1 MIALLVFL
9 YSLFALSLF
18 LPFYTYA
25 LYPILLR
32 VLKRRRANEGMVAPP
47 VSVIMIGRKKE
58 ESKKKISDVKKLE
71 YPEYEVLQAESI
83 QAGAKKAKHDILFF
97 TDVETTLDKNAV
109 KEIVKPFADSNVGC
123 VVGQQTCKEGNS
135 AFWKYE
141 NLVKALE
148 SRIGCVSGVTDSIF
162 AIRKDCIIKVPDRI
176 RNESFCIATLLTRS
190 GRVIVYAPNAKTYEL
205 KKEGT
210 NYKKHIQDAVD
221 YWQAFFFLKTMLVPG
236 KGSFVYIS
244 HRVMKW
250 FVWLNMVIA
259 LIANGLLAH
268 SSPVMFYLF
277 LCQVLFYVSMLIY
290 SKCKLKWKLV
300 GIVYYFLSLNVSY
313 MLGFFRYLFSG
324 VKVSA

>member
-1 MIALLVFL
+1 MIALRIIL
-9 YSLFALSLF
+9 YSLFVLSLF

-32 VLKRRRANEGMVAPP
+32 VLKRHRVNEGMVAPP
-47 VSVIMIGRKKE
+47 VSVIVIGEKE
-58 ESKKKISDVKKLE
+58 ESKEKVSDVKELE
-71 YPEYEVLQAESI
+71 YPEYEVFQAESI
-83 QAGAKKAKHDILFF
+83 HDGAKKAKHDILFF
-97 TDVETTLDKNAV
+97 TDTETVLDKNAG
-109 KEIVKPFADSNVGC
+109 KEIVRPFADSNVGC
-123 VVGQQTCKEGNS
+123 VVGQQICKEGNS

-176 RNESFCIATLLTRS
+176 RNESFCLAALLTRS
-190 GRVIVYAPNAKTYEL
+190 GKAIVYAPNAKTYEL

-259 LIANGLLAH
+259 LIANGLLAC
-268 SSPVMFYLF
+268 SSSIMFYLF
-277 LCQVLFYVSMLIY
+277 LSGFLF
-290 SKCKLKWKLV
+290 
-300 GIVYYFLSLNVSY
+300 
-313 MLGFFRYLFSG
+313 
-324 VKVSA
+324 

>member
-9 YSLFALSLF
+9 YSLFVLSLF

-32 VLKRRRANEGMVAPP
+32 ILKRRRVNEKTIAPP
-47 VSVIMIGRKKE
+47 LSIIIIGKE
-58 ESKKKISDVKKLE
+58 EKSKEKLSGVKDLE

-83 QAGAKKAKHDILFF
+83 HDGAKKAKHDILLF
-97 TDVETTLDKNAV
+97 TDTETTLDKDAA

-135 AFWKYE
+135 LFWKYE
-141 NLVKALE
+141 NYVKALE
-148 SRIGCVSGVTDSIF
+148 SRAGCVSGITDSIF
-162 AIRKDCIIKVPDRI
+162 AIRKGSIIKVPDNI
-176 RNESFCIATLLTRS
+176 RNESFYIATLLTRS
-190 GRVIVYAPNAKTYEL
+190 GKAIVYEPKAKAFEFP
-205 KKEGT
+205 KEGT

-221 YWQAFFFLKTMLVPG
+221 YWQAFFFLKMMLIPG

-259 LIANGLLAH
+259 LITNGFLACG
-268 SSPVMFYLF
+268 SPVMFYLF
-277 LCQVLFYVSMLIY
+277 LCQVLFYVAMLFY
-290 SKCKLKWKLV
+290 SKCKLKWKLI
-300 GIVYYFLSLNVSY
+300 GIAYYFFSLNISY
-313 MLGFFRYLFSG
+313 MFGFFRYSFSHN
-324 VKVSA
+324 KASA